1 MLQKRLSVL
10 LAAAAIAAAPA
21 TAFADGA
28 ADEQYQDP
36 LTAPAAPKTPKKKAA
51 TAPAAAAPPTS
62 VPATAPAPAASSGSN
77 SSAAATG
84 QLPRT
89 GFPAGLVGL
98 AGAGMLAGGL
108 TLRRRTVSS

>member
-1 MLQKRLSVL
+1 VPLKRLSVL

-36 LTAPAAPKTPKKKAA
+36 LTAPAPPKKANKKATTAPA
-51 TAPAAAAPPTS
+51 TAAPTTSAPAAAA
-62 VPATAPAPAASSGSN
+62 APAASSGSN
-77 SSAAATG
+77 GTAAATG

-89 GFPAGLVGL
+89 GFPAGMVGL
-98 AGAGMLAGGL
+98 AGAAMAAGGL
-108 TLRRRTVSS
+108 ALRRRTASS

>member
-1 MLQKRLSVL
+1 VPLKRLSVL
-10 LAAAAIAAAPA
+10 LIAAAIAAAPA

-28 ADEQYQDP
+28 ADQQYQDP

-62 VPATAPAPAASSGSN
+62 VPATAPAPAASSGS

-108 TLRRRTVSS
+108 ALRRRTVSS